1 MDVARFTKI
10 LGMLGSSHDGE
21 RAAAAL
27 KATELLRSAGKSW
40 SDVGLGGAARVQRP
54 GAAELAQWMSEAAM
68 WRTLCE
74 DERRASRRLQGELD
88 KAKNEIKR
96 LKGLWPS
103 GGTPPE
109 PAKKGKRKRQ
119 VPPEAAAE
127 RPPPWEEPKQQEAD
141 LGDYDATLRE
151 RIAMALDAHKAGEL
165 PLTDRTLEF
174 LTSVAGQLRWSDR
187 QREAVEKTLRW
198 VFKR

>member
-1 MDVARFTKI
+1 MDVSRFQKI
-10 LGMLGSSHDGE
+10 LGLLGSSHDGE

-27 KATELLRSAGKSW
+27 KASQLLRSAGKSW
-40 SDVGLGGAARVQRP
+40 SDVGLGGAAQVQRP

-74 DERRASRRLQGELD
+74 DERRASRRLQSELD
-88 KAKNEIKR
+88 RAKNEIKR

-109 PAKKGKRKRQ
+109 AVTKKGKRKRAA
-119 VPPEAAAE
+119 PP
-127 RPPPWEEPKQQEAD
+127 PDDTPPWEEPKQQEAD